1 MTISTKLRL
10 GFFLCGLVPLATL
23 GLVSYWIASTGNS
36 QIAGQAGDAL
46 IANAEARMSARSSTK
61 LMHLNSYF
69 NTIRSQIMTFSENST
84 TIQAT
89 KALSEAFHNLRSD
102 LKVTNEQFQTMKKEL
117 FDYYSGPFSEE
128 YAKQNGGTKPDVA
141 SMFNKLD
148 DEAIIGQYYYILKNP
163 NPLGQK
169 EKLARAPEA
178 AAYNAA
184 HPELHRITT
193 QYLTEFGFYD
203 IFLVDSATGHVVYST
218 FKELDY
224 GTSLINGP
232 WANSGLAQV
241 FQKTN
246 TIPNTEYYMSD
257 FAQHTPSYDAP
268 ACFIASPLFD
278 GETRVGVAIIQ
289 IPLAQI
295 TAILSDTNGMGKT
308 GEVMLV
314 GPDFLPRSDS
324 RLDTQNRSVVSSF
337 RKPQTARI
345 ESDAEKL
352 ALLEGKSGVITT
364 TDYRGTEVIASYQP
378 AEFLKL
384 KWAIVAKI
392 DRDEALAQVQE
403 MNQTKANAQFLLL
416 AWILGVAAAAAIAI
430 FAVAHFITRS
440 ITKPIYGVADYAKR
454 IAGGDLSATCDVQAT
469 DAIGSL
475 VTAMNT
481 MRGTLREILD
491 QLAQRANTLS
501 ASSNQLSSTATELVN
516 GAEET
521 TRQSA
526 TVSAAAEQM
535 SANMNNVSASTEQVS
550 GSVRSVSVA
559 VEQMTASIGEIAK
572 SAERAAS
579 VAENAANL
587 TQTSNDKVAT
597 LGESADAIGKVIE
610 VIQDIAEQTNLLAL
624 NATIEAARAGE
635 AGKGFAVVATE
646 VKELAKQTAAATDD
660 IRKRIEAIQASTSD
674 AINAIGAIK
683 EVINNVNQVSR
694 SIASAVEEQRVTTN
708 EISRRVTE
716 TSNSAQTITVSVAES
731 AAATR
736 EITTNM
742 VKVDTATKHTA
753 SSASLVRESGASLL
767 GLAKDLQELVQKFN
781 L

>member
-1 MTISTKLRL
+1 
-10 GFFLCGLVPLATL
+10 
-23 GLVSYWIASTGNS
+23 VSYWIASSGNS
-36 QIAGQAGDAL
+36 QIARQASDAL
-46 IANAEARMSARSSTK
+46 IANAEARMTARTSTK

-69 NTIRSQIMTFSENST
+69 NTIRSQIMTFTENST

-89 KALSEAFHNLRSD
+89 KALSEAFRNLRSD
-102 LKVTNEQFQTMKKEL
+102 LKITTEQLQMMKKEL
-117 FDYYSGPFSEE
+117 SDYYSGPFSDE
-128 YAKQNGGTKPDVA
+128 YAKQNGGTKPDVG
-141 SMFNKLD
+141 SIVNKLD
-148 DEAIIGQYYYILKNP
+148 DEAIVAQYYYVLKNP

-178 AAYNAA
+178 AAYNDA
-184 HPELHRITT
+184 HPGIHRITT

-203 IFLVDSATGHVVYST
+203 VFLVDSATGRVVYST

-224 GTSLINGP
+224 GTSLTTGP
-232 WANSGLAQV
+232 WAGSGLGQT
-241 FQKTN
+241 FQKAN
-246 TIPNTEYYMSD
+246 TMPNTAYFMTD
-257 FAQHTPSYDAP
+257 FEQYTPSYDAP

-278 GETRVGVAIIQ
+278 GEARIGVAIFQ

-295 TAILSDTNGMGKT
+295 TAILNDTNGMGQT

-324 RLDTQNRSVVSSF
+324 RLDTENRSVIASF
-337 RKPQTARI
+337 RKRQTARV
-345 ESDAEKL
+345 ESEAEKL
-352 ALLEGKSGVITT
+352 ALLEQKSGVITT
-364 TDYRGTEVIASYQP
+364 TDYRGKEVIASYQP
-378 AEFLKL
+378 AEFLNL

-392 DRDEALAQVQE
+392 DREEALAQVQE
-403 MNQTKANAQFLLL
+403 MNLTTANVQFRLL
-416 AWILGVAAAAAIAI
+416 AWIIGVAAAAAV
-430 FAVAHFITRS
+430 AVLVIGHFITGS
-440 ITKPIYGVADYAKR
+440 IAKPIYRVADYAKQ
-454 IAGGDLSATCDVQAT
+454 IANGDLSATCDVRAT

-475 VTAMNT
+475 VTGMNT

-491 QLAQRANTLS
+491 QLAQKANTLS
-501 ASSNQLSSTATELVN
+501 ASSSQLSSTANELVH

-535 SANMNNVSASTEQVS
+535 SANMNNVSASTENVS

-660 IRKRIEAIQASTSD
+660 IRKRIEAIQSSTAE

-694 SIASAVEEQRVTTN
+694 SIASAVEEQRVTTS
-708 EISRRVTE
+708 EISKRVTE

-767 GLAKDLQELVQKFN
+767 GLAKDLQELVKKFN